1 MNEQFVHRFKFTFG
15 LRNLIEC
22 CPADTSSLVSFGSA
36 HLSSSLSTCWRTSF
50 TLTIHLTS
58 LEINVIA
65 RTVDEVWRL
74 QISWCQG
81 NLKEDNF
88 EKFTNRFPVKN
99 ETVGQDGA
107 SIREIFTSKRFV
119 IGRSTCEVAT
129 YANEKPSSSVNE
141 AAQSRDPLPFRAVL
155 KKRPNQQIFSSR
167 RRRRCATS
175 WTNCFN
181 FTVIGTRYL
190 IPFFTQ

>member
-58 LEINVIA
+58 FEINVIA

-99 ETVGQDGA
+99 ETVGQDVA

-119 IGRSTCEVAT
+119 IGQSTCEVAT

-141 AAQSRDPLPFRAVL
+141 AAHVIHCRLVL
-155 KKRPNQQIFSSR
+155 FSKNAQISKYFQ
-167 RRRRCATS
+167 ADAAD
-175 WTNCFN
+175 
-181 FTVIGTRYL
+181 VAQHLEL
-190 IPFFTQ
+190 IASISLW